1 MELDNVIDKD
11 THHRGCCVGVVQRHE
26 VPVLGEAV
34 DNDKDDVGIVRQWQS
49 LNEIH
54 CDVVSCTVWHQQ
66 WLN

>member
-1 MELDNVIDKD
+1 
-11 THHRGCCVGVVQRHE
+11 VVQRHE